1 MRLNPRYLVV
11 FCVVA
16 ELRSLSRAAEV
27 LNLSQPAVSKT
38 LKALEDTVRQ
48 PLYERTPQG
57 ITLTEAGK
65 ALLPYACAVN
75 RSLAHAT
82 RFIEERRHKRIPQLE
97 VGLAWS
103 LIPRY
108 EASLLRWATL
118 EEARCELHLTNGTTL
133 ELIEQVYQRDLD
145 AALVLGGT
153 DALPEPL
160 SARRLTSDEMV
171 LIVAPTHPWAGMG
184 GVALGQLEGM
194 TLLVPQRNSRL
205 RLRLEQF
212 LERHGI
218 VPERVLEC
226 GSLYGVKAAAAA
238 GLGVGLSSRSFVEP
252 EVRAGLLRVLM
263 VEDSGFSLGVHWVAY
278 PEASVDAA
286 TREMLGL
293 LWRYLGAPTTVGQ
306 AP

>member
-16 ELRSLSRAAEV
+16 ELRSLSRAAGV

-38 LKALEDTVRQ
+38 LKALEDAVRQ

-75 RSLAHAT
+75 RSLAQAT
-82 RFIEERRHKRIPQLE
+82 RFIEEKRHQRIPSLE

-108 EASLLRWATL
+108 QASLISWAQTQQ
-118 EEARCELHLTNGTTL
+118 ARCELRLVNGTTL

-153 DALPEPL
+153 DTLPEPL
-160 SARRLTSDEMV
+160 VAQRLTSEEVV
-171 LIVAPTHPWAGMG
+171 LAVAPSHPWAGLG

-194 TLLVPQRNSRL
+194 TVLVPQRNSRL

-212 LERHGI
+212 LELHGI
-218 VPERVLEC
+218 VPARLLEC
-226 GSLYGVKAAAAA
+226 GSLYGVKAAAVA
-238 GLGVGLSSRSFVEP
+238 GLGVGLVSRSFVGP
-252 EVRAGLLRVLM
+252 ELEAGLLRLLFI
-263 VEDSGFSLGVHWVAY
+263 EDPGFSLGVHWVAY
-278 PEASVDAA
+278 PESSVDLAS
-286 TREMLGL
+286 RELLGL
-293 LWRYLGAPTTVGQ
+293 LKRSLSSPQELDRVY
-306 AP
+306 

>member
-27 LNLSQPAVSKT
+27 LHLSQPAVSKT
-38 LKALEDTVRQ
+38 LKALEEAVRQ
-48 PLYERTPQG
+48 PLYERPPQG

-108 EASLLRWATL
+108 QVTLLGWAK
-118 EEARCELHLTNGTTL
+118 AQQAHCEFQLTHGTTL
-133 ELIEQVYQRDLD
+133 ELIAQVHQRDLD
-145 AALVLGGT
+145 GALVLGGSE
-153 DALPEPL
+153 ALPEPL
-160 SARRLTSDEMV
+160 EARRLTSDEAV
-171 LIVAPTHPWAGMG
+171 LVVAPSHPWADMG
-184 GVALGQLEGM
+184 GVALGLLEDM
-194 TLLVPQRNSRL
+194 PVLVPQRNSRL

-212 LERHGI
+212 LERYGI
-218 VPERVLEC
+218 VPARLVEC
-226 GSLYGVKAAAAA
+226 GSLFGVKAAATA
-238 GLGVGLSSRSFVEP
+238 GLGVGVAARSFVQP
-252 EVRAGLLRVLM
+252 EVEVGTLRALFI
-263 VEDSGFSLGVHWVAY
+263 EDPGFSLGVHWITH
-278 PEASVDAA
+278 PEASLGVA
-286 TREMLGL
+286 TRELLGL
-293 LWRYLGAPTTVGQ
+293 LWRSLSTAQGPLKV
-306 AP
+306 

>member
-27 LNLSQPAVSKT
+27 LHLSQPAVSKT
-38 LKALEDTVRQ
+38 LKALEDAVRQ

-75 RSLAHAT
+75 RSLAQAT
-82 RFIEERRHKRIPQLE
+82 RFIEEKRHQRIPSLE

-108 EASLLRWATL
+108 QASLISWAQTQQ
-118 EEARCELHLTNGTTL
+118 ARCELRLVNGTTL
-133 ELIEQVYQRDLD
+133 ELIEQIYQRDLD

-153 DALPEPL
+153 DTLPEPL
-160 SARRLTSDEMV
+160 VAQRLTSEEMV
-171 LIVAPTHPWAGMG
+171 LAVAPSHPWAGLG
-184 GVALGQLEGM
+184 GVALGQLKGM
-194 TLLVPQRNSRL
+194 TVLVPQRNSRL

-212 LERHGI
+212 LELHGI
-218 VPERVLEC
+218 VPARLLEC
-226 GSLYGVKAAAAA
+226 GSLYGVKAAAVA
-238 GLGVGLSSRSFVEP
+238 GLGVGLSSRSFVGP
-252 EVRAGLLRVLM
+252 ELEAGLLRLLFI
-263 VEDSGFSLGVHWVAY
+263 EDPGFSLGVHWVAY
-278 PEASVDAA
+278 PESSVDLAS
-286 TREMLGL
+286 RELLGL
-293 LWRYLGAPTTVGQ
+293 LKRSLSSPQELDRVY
-306 AP
+306 

>member
-11 FCVVA
+11 FCMVA

-38 LKALEDTVRQ
+38 LKALEHAVRQ

-65 ALLPYACAVN
+65 ALLPYACAVS
-75 RSLAHAT
+75 RSLAQAT
-82 RFIEERRHKRIPQLE
+82 RFIEEKRYQRIPSLE

-108 EASLLRWATL
+108 QARLLSWLQAQP
-118 EEARCELHLTNGTTL
+118 ARCELRLVNGTTP

-160 SARRLTSDEMV
+160 TAQRLTSEEIV
-171 LIVAPTHPWAGMG
+171 LVVSPGHPWAGLG

-218 VPERVLEC
+218 LPARVLEC

-252 EVRAGLLRVLM
+252 ELEAGFLRLLII
-263 VEDSGFSLGVHWVAY
+263 EDQGFSLGVHWISY
-278 PEASVDAA
+278 PEPSLNLAS
-286 TREMLGL
+286 RELLEL
-293 LWRYLGAPTTVGQ
+293 LWRNLSMNQGLVGV
-306 AP
+306 

>member
-38 LKALEDTVRQ
+38 LKALESVLRQ
-48 PLYERTPQG
+48 SLYERTPQG
-57 ITLTEAGK
+57 IVLTEAGK

-75 RSLAHAT
+75 RSLAHAA
-82 RFIEERRHKRIPQLE
+82 RFIQERRYRRVPRLE

-108 EASLLRWATL
+108 QSRLLLWAKAHL
-118 EEARCELHLTNGTTL
+118 NRCELHLTNGTTL
-133 ELIEQVYQRDLD
+133 ELIEKVYQRDLE

-153 DALPEPL
+153 DDLPEPL
-160 SARRLTSDEMV
+160 LARRLTSDEVV
-171 LIVAPTHPWAGMG
+171 LVVAPGHPWADLG
-184 GVALGQLEGM
+184 GAALGQLEGAV
-194 TLLVPQRNSRL
+194 LLVPQRNSRL

-218 VPERVLEC
+218 VPQQVLEC
-226 GSLYGVKAAAAA
+226 GSLYGVKTAAAA
-238 GLGVGLSSRSFVEP
+238 GLGVGLACRSFVEP
-252 EVRAGLLRVLM
+252 EVAAGALRALLI
-263 VEDSGFSLGVHWVAY
+263 EDAGFSLGVHWVAY
-278 PEASVDAA
+278 PESSVDLAA
-286 TREMLGL
+286 REL
-293 LWRYLGAPTTVGQ
+293 LEHLRGYLEAP
-306 AP
+306 A

>member
-27 LNLSQPAVSKT
+27 LHLSQPAVSKT
-38 LKALEDTVRQ
+38 LKALEDAVRQ

-65 ALLPYACAVN
+65 ALLPHACAVS
-75 RSLAHAT
+75 RSLAQAT
-82 RFIEERRHKRIPQLE
+82 RFIEEKRHRRIPSLE

-108 EASLLRWATL
+108 QALLLSWAL
-118 EEARCELHLTNGTTL
+118 AHQPRAELNLKNGTTL

-160 SARRLTSDEMV
+160 LAQRLTSEEVV
-171 LIVAPTHPWAGMG
+171 LVVAPSHPWAGLG

-218 VPERVLEC
+218 VPARLLEC

-238 GLGVGLSSRSFVEP
+238 GLGVGLASRSFVGP
-252 EVRAGLLRVLM
+252 ELEASLLRLLFI
-263 VEDSGFSLGVHWVAY
+263 EDAGFTLGVHWVSY
-278 PEASVDAA
+278 PESSLDLA
-286 TREMLGL
+286 TRELMGS
-293 LWRYLGAPTTVGQ
+293 LWRVLSTAQGLVKM
-306 AP
+306 

>member
-1 MRLNPRYLVV
+1 MV

-27 LNLSQPAVSKT
+27 LHLSQPAVSKT

-65 ALLPYACAVN
+65 ALLPYACAVS
-75 RSLAHAT
+75 RSLAQAT
-82 RFIEERRHKRIPQLE
+82 RFIEEKRHRRISSLE

-108 EASLLRWATL
+108 QAPLLRWAL
-118 EEARCELHLTNGTTL
+118 AHQARAELNLKNGTTL

-153 DALPEPL
+153 DDLPEPL
-160 SARRLTSDEMV
+160 MARRLTSDEMV
-171 LIVAPTHPWAGMG
+171 LLVAPSHPWARLG
-184 GVALGQLEGM
+184 GVALGQLDGM

-205 RLRLEQF
+205 RLRFEQF

-218 VPERVLEC
+218 VPARLLEC

-238 GLGVGLSSRSFVEP
+238 GLGVGLASRSFVASEH
-252 EVRAGLLRVLM
+252 EAGLLRLLFI
-263 VEDSGFSLGVHWVAY
+263 EDTGFTLGVHWVSY
-278 PEASVDAA
+278 PESSLDFA
-286 TREMLGL
+286 TRELLEL
-293 LWRYLGAPTTVGQ
+293 LWHSLGTARDRLGV
-306 AP
+306 

>member
-27 LNLSQPAVSKT
+27 LHLSQPAVSKT
-38 LKALEDTVRQ
+38 LKALEDAVRR

-65 ALLPYACAVN
+65 ALLPYACAVS
-75 RSLAHAT
+75 RSLAQAT
-82 RFIEERRHKRIPQLE
+82 RFIEERRHQRVPSLE

-108 EASLLRWATL
+108 QAPLLSWAEAQWG
-118 EEARCELHLTNGTTL
+118 RCEFQLKNGTTL

-160 SARRLTSDEMV
+160 LAQRLTNEEMV
-171 LIVAPTHPWAGMG
+171 LVVAPSHPWANLG

-218 VPERVLEC
+218 VPARLLEC

-238 GLGVGLSSRSFVEP
+238 GLGVGLASHSFVRP
-252 EVRAGLLRVLM
+252 EHEAGLLRLLFI
-263 VEDSGFSLGVHWVAY
+263 EDTGFSLGVHWVSY
-278 PEASVDAA
+278 PESSVDFA
-286 TREMLGL
+286 TRELLGQ
-293 LWRYLGAPTTVGQ
+293 LWRSLSAAQGLAKV
-306 AP
+306 

>member
-27 LNLSQPAVSKT
+27 LHLSQPAVSKT
-38 LKALEDTVRQ
+38 LKALEHAVRQ

-65 ALLPYACAVN
+65 ALLPYACAVS
-75 RSLAHAT
+75 RSLAQAT
-82 RFIEERRHKRIPQLE
+82 RFIEEKRQQRIPSLE

-108 EASLLRWATL
+108 QAQLLSWFQTQQ
-118 EEARCELHLTNGTTL
+118 ARCELHLVNGTTL

-160 SARRLTSDEMV
+160 VAQRLTSEEVV
-171 LIVAPTHPWAGMG
+171 LVVAPSHPWAGLG
-184 GVALGQLEGM
+184 GVALRQLEGM

-218 VPERVLEC
+218 VPARLVEC

-238 GLGVGLSSRSFVEP
+238 GLGVGLSSRSFVGP
-252 EVRAGLLRVLM
+252 ELEAGLLRLLFI
-263 VEDSGFSLGVHWVAY
+263 EDQGFFLGVHWVSY
-278 PEASVDAA
+278 PESSVELAS
-286 TREMLGL
+286 RELLGQ
-293 LWRYLGAPTTVGQ
+293 LWRSLSSPQGLARCS
-306 AP
+306 